1 MKKQVRIGVFE
12 TNSSSEHS
20 LALINLDKFRQWKE
34 GKLMAR
40 VALTQ
45 EDKNCW
51 GNFWSEMLSLE
62 FTDDFE
68 KAKNDN
74 KERFNDVVGERF
86 AKNEEYKNRCLS
98 YTPKI
103 QKELTTDELRQL
115 TDEEYAR
122 YCDDQYMDS
131 IHRFDKVY
139 YDNEKSL
146 LENMKPED
154 FDEHFG
160 MVESGMWCTFQ
171 EFWDSWIKN
180 NDCYSPF
187 EHDDIINNVHI
198 IGKYYHS

>member
-12 TNSSSEHS
+12 TNFSSEHS

-68 KAKNDN
+68 KAKSEN

-86 AKNEEYKNRCLS
+86 AKNEAYKDRCLS

-103 QKELTTDELRQL
+103 KKHLTTNELEQIS
-115 TDEEYAR
+115 EKEYAQ
-122 YCDDQYMDS
+122 YCEDEYMDS
-131 IHRFDKVY
+131 LYRFDEAY
-139 YDNEKSL
+139 YNFL
-146 LENMKPED
+146 AGKPTIS
-154 FDEHFG
+154 
-160 MVESGMWCTFQ
+160 MVG
-171 EFWDSWIKN
+171 
-180 NDCYSPF
+180 
-187 EHDDIINNVHI
+187 
-198 IGKYYHS
+198 